1 MAPSA
6 SGSSPCRKWLR
17 TRAALHARHASD
29 HPVCPSGCKA
39 HGKGEVGRGLRG
51 GSTGGATRQ
60 TPRIPHGIKR
70 EERSRAP
77 GIRPAKIAGLAN
89 LHPTLEKQRK
99 GRLVW

>member
-1 MAPSA
+1 M
-6 SGSSPCRKWLR
+6 G
-17 TRAALHARHASD
+17 RARW
-29 HPVCPSGCKA
+29 G
-39 HGKGEVGRGLRG
+39 GGLRG

-70 EERSRAP
+70 EQRSRAP

-99 GRLVW
+99 GRLVWEETPFLTHPGAGSGRALIRTHQIRGYSKAE